1 MVGQQRELAERVVV
15 CYEAGCF
22 GYEPARRMQAM
33 GVEVYVIAPQNWDEQ
48 GKGQVNDKHDAQV
61 MCRRLSEYL
70 GGHRKALSIVRIPS
84 REEEARRARGRMRE
98 QLHRELRRM
107 QAMGRSLLLQR
118 EMVVSGRWWAESIWG
133 EILEAMPPWVITQ
146 LEIWKQ
152 LIEAI
157 EEQLRKI
164 EGELRAGAPRRLIFG
179 EGELT
184 HELLARELIDP
195 ERFRNSRQVANYF
208 GLCPRE
214 STSDQRRRL
223 GAITKHGLPAPAPL
237 DGGIGLAGEPLS
249 ARLPWN
255 APLESAARGSES
267 LGGGP
272 QESHCGPGASTGRR
286 PLANG
291 HRTSGGSR
299 TWPGAKSQAQL
310 KRSSRRTLSPSRETF
325 SPTEENPLERRT
337 LDTAAERD

>member
-1 MVGQQRELAERVVV
+1 
-15 CYEAGCF
+15 
-22 GYEPARRMQAM
+22 M

-179 EGELT
+179 EGEPLT
-184 HELLARELIDP
+184 
-195 ERFRNSRQVANYF
+195 S
-208 GLCPRE
+208 
-214 STSDQRRRL
+214 SW
-223 GAITKHGLPAPAPL
+223 PA
-237 DGGIGLAGEPLS
+237 S
-249 ARLPWN
+249 
-255 APLESAARGSES
+255 
-267 LGGGP
+267 
-272 QESHCGPGASTGRR
+272 
-286 PLANG
+286 
-291 HRTSGGSR
+291 
-299 TWPGAKSQAQL
+299 
-310 KRSSRRTLSPSRETF
+310 
-325 SPTEENPLERRT
+325 
-337 LDTAAERD
+337 

>member
-1 MVGQQRELAERVVV
+1 MNTELNKVSKRAGLIKIGIDMYRRNYRVVRQIDYSQPQPAQKFHPESFCSWLAKQQELAERVVV

-61 MCRRLSEYL
+61 ICRRLSEYL

-84 REEEARRARGRMRE
+84 REEGRGEQAGGCASNWQRAAPDASDGT
-98 QLHRELRRM
+98 Q
-107 QAMGRSLLLQR
+107 SLTAKGVGGKRALVGEVDL
-118 EMVVSGRWWAESIWG
+118 G
-133 EILEAMPPWVITQ
+133 EILEAMPPWVIAQ

-157 EEQLRKI
+157 EKQLRKI
-164 EGELRAGAPRRLIFG
+164 EGELRAGAPRKLIFG

-195 ERFRNSRQVANYF
+195 ERFRNARQVGNYF
-208 GLCPRE
+208 GLCPSE

-223 GAITKHGLPAPAPL
+223 GPITKHGNPRLRRL
-237 DGGIGLAGEPLS
+237 MVELAWRVSRFQPS
-249 ARLPWN
+249 AV
-255 APLESAARGSES
+255 S
-267 LGGGP
+267 
-272 QESHCGPGASTGRR
+272 
-286 PLANG
+286 
-291 HRTSGGSR
+291 
-299 TWPGAKSQAQL
+299 
-310 KRSSRRTLSPSRETF
+310 F
-325 SPTEENPLERRT
+325 
-337 LDTAAERD
+337 